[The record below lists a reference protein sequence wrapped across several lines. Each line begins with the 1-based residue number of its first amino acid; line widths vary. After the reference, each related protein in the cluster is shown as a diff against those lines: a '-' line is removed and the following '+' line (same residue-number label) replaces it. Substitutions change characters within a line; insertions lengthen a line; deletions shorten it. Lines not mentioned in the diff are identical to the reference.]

1 MLCPDEDDSE
11 EEEEEEL
18 DSTKLITKLHLRLP
32 QCDICT
38 LRSLACTVKRRRK
51 WLDDCIPDFQKK
63 KEKGCRFVCLLHV
76 LDLLAGIDS
85 EVGAGLASDN
95 DYSSISASRN
105 LLLQLLL
112 LGNPL
117 ALAQFIKQQG
127 GVGWLVQRSVELET

>member
-1 MLCPDEDDSE
+1 M
-11 EEEEEEL
+11 
-18 DSTKLITKLHLRLP
+18 
-32 QCDICT
+32 
-38 LRSLACTVKRRRK
+38 
-51 WLDDCIPDFQKK
+51 
-63 KEKGCRFVCLLHV
+63 CLLHV

-127 GVGWLVQRSVELET
+127 GVGWLVQRSVELETEFAQAKAKTAAISCP